1 MAIEDAV
8 VLGNLFSRLK
18 SPENIQFLL
27 HAYQELRQTRC
38 TYVQGR
44 EEVASM
50 YYPMRKGTLEG
61 QNKGDENFK
70 ESYLT
75 EDVTTEQLEEFWE
88 LSTEIYR

>member
-8 VLGNLFSRLK
+8 VLGNLFSRIK
-18 SPENIQFLL
+18 SPENIKFLL

-38 TYVQGR
+38 TYVQDR
-44 EEVASM
+44 EEVANM
-50 YYPMRKGTLEG
+50 YYPMREGTLEG
-61 QNKGDENFK
+61 QDKGDEDFK
-70 ESYLT
+70 ESDLF